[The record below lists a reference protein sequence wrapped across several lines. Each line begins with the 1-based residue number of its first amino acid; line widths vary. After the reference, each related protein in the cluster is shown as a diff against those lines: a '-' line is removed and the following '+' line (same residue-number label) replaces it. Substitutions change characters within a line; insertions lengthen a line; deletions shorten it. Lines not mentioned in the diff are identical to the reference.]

1 MTEGQLPC
9 VECKD
14 YHKCPYGVG
23 KAWYLYIEIRWCPYQ
38 VVFIL
43 ESSDT
48 LLAGNWPDNPD
59 SSSYIDPM
67 IKTGFRSEAY
77 FTKPV
82 EILAEVEWR
91 LKRTG
96 VDGKLLREQIENGK
110 SIAEMQ
116 PEARSALMYVKGKR
130 FKRTDYKRW
139 LREVYYAPK
148 TGKKHQ

>member
-59 SSSYIDPM
+59 SSSYTDPM

-82 EILAEVEWR
+82 EIIAEVEDR
-91 LKRTG
+91 LKTTG
-96 VDGKLLREQIENGK
+96 DAGRALVDEVQRQGVRGIELLSDPAYE
-110 SIAEMQ
+110 
-116 PEARSALMYVKGKR
+116 ALMYLKGRDHKEES
-130 FKRTDYKRW
+130 FARW
-139 LREVYYAPK
+139 RAVWKYR
-148 TGKKHQ
+148 KKPT